1 MYRSLPSLSV
11 DRLFLEHLGAT
22 RFVSYLSDAIFPP
35 HAITELGAI
44 GADANTIAIGDG
56 LTQIAVEKYSAF
68 LGRYVFPPKHL
79 LGVRAVV
86 ADGNAKVL
94 IKCGRGS
101 TAPKRAGAPR
111 KDRLG
116 EKREAKHYWNGWISP
131 LAQRLGG
138 FYGHLPRTFLKIT
151 NLRLTSWRRRWGV
164 TLT

>member
-44 GADANTIAIGDG
+44 GVDANTIAIGDG

-79 LGVRAVV
+79 LGVRDV
-86 ADGNAKVL
+86 AAGGNAKVL
-94 IKCGRGS
+94 IKRGRAS
-101 TAPKRAGAPR
+101 TAPKRESRCAKERPTG
-111 KDRLG
+111 
-116 EKREAKHYWNGWISP
+116 REAGGLALLGRLFFSICPKARRILRASP
-131 LAQRLGG
+131 MYRHENNEFA
-138 FYGHLPRTFLKIT
+138 
-151 NLRLTSWRRRWGV
+151 
-164 TLT
+164 